1 MGQLAGGQVIEGGP
15 VIPDAIPRHVN
26 PFGQTRRVQ
35 SDAIQAAVDASSAGD
50 YIYLD
55 PAVSYTE
62 NVVISTSGLTLI
74 GLGARGQPWINPAS
88 GGGLQIDE
96 ADDTVL
102 INVGIGGDSAADY
115 ALNIKAA
122 AECRLY
128 GCNIEGPDGTL
139 ILLDGTDSAQISNLM
154 LVDCEWKWGG
164 TGIEFDNSLYGYPT
178 QIHVIGGLMHNLTVA
193 AMADNATGGGVQ
205 DLWVKDVT
213 FAAQEDGT
221 EPTKYLDL
229 VNVANTGMFSGCRFA
244 TATNAASTLAIDA
257 GIFWAANAT
266 EAGWST
272 GRPS

>member
-1 MGQLAGGQVIEGGP
+1 MTQLVGGQVIEGGP

-55 PAVSYTE
+55 QRTYTE
-62 NVVISTSGLTLI
+62 NVVITTAGLTLI

-88 GGGLQIDE
+88 GGGLQIAE

-102 INVGIGGDSAADY
+102 INIGIGGDSAADY
-115 ALNIKAA
+115 ALNIHSS
-122 AECRLY
+122 AEVRLY
-128 GCNIEGPDGTL
+128 GVNMEGPDGAL
-139 ILLDGTDSAQISNLM
+139 LLLDGDDDGQVSNLM

-164 TGIEFDNSLYGYPT
+164 TGIEFAASGYGYPT
-178 QIHVIGGLMHNLTVA
+178 QIRVLGGLMHGLTDA
-193 AMADNATGGGVQ
+193 AMADAAAAGGVL
-205 DLWVKDVT
+205 DLWVKDME
-213 FAAQEDGT
+213 FGAQEDAT
-221 EPTKYLDL
+221 EPTKYLDIDR
-229 VNVANTGMFSGCRFA
+229 VGNTGMFSGNRFA
-244 TATNAASTLAIDA
+244 TATNASSTLGIAA
-257 GIFWAANAT
+257 GIMWAANAT